1 MVCNMDIKNLLQ
13 EFDQHLTEYRYEDAY
28 GVVQKMRQAI
38 ASGETFS
45 EELTARYLNTLEAGV
60 KLMGGF

>member
-1 MVCNMDIKNLLQ
+1 MSYRIKELIQ
-13 EFDQHLTEYRYEDAY
+13 EFDEHVAEYRYGDAY
-28 GVVQKMRQAI
+28 DVVQKMRQAI